1 MMEHSSLKQA
11 LKGYLFRG
19 GKPPLSPSLGEA
31 PCVDR
36 VPFKGATQYQ
46 ANLYWW
52 WWHCLRQVDGYLDT
66 CAQQGQGEYSLLYA
80 HMGDV
85 RGTSFHDW
93 FLQRGTQL
101 FAEPRERRVRRLHA
115 GEEAPPEQEAL
126 CVVLPLTSNLT
137 SALQQ
142 VRRLLEP
149 RLKDARTREFWERSH
164 TQFPLASKTAIHTIR
179 LALMAR
185 QLRQRD
191 PKVTLLEM
199 AEKLGIKVGATF
211 VDPKNKLTSEAADY
225 LRMGNTLV
233 KWVACSDQEHHAT
246 GRVLSAF
253 PVVNEPA

>member
-1 MMEHSSLKQA
+1 MMKHSSLEQA

-46 ANLYWW
+46 ANPYWW

-66 CAQQGQGEYSLLYA
+66 CAQQGQGKYSLLYA

-149 RLKDARTREFWERSH
+149 RLKDARTREFKERSH

-179 LALMAR
+179 LALMAHG
-185 QLRQRD
+185 LRQRD
-191 PKVTLLEM
+191 RAITLLEM
-199 AEKLGIKVGATF
+199 AQKLGIQVGATF

-225 LRMGNTLV
+225 RRMGDTLV

-246 GRVLSAF
+246 HRVLSAF